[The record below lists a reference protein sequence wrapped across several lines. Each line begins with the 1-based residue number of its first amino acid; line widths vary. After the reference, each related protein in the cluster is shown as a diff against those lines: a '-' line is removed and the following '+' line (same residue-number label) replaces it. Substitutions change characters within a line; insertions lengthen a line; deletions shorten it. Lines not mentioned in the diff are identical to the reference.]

1 LAGRY
6 VDEAGQPVDVHDA
19 GIDRAVTLIKSDTE
33 PIAALVHDAA
43 LLEDPGLVNGLAA
56 AVRLTIDNEQLQR
69 RIKAQLDDVA
79 KNRARLL
86 AEADAQR
93 RRIERDLHD
102 GAQQRLIGVTLGLKL
117 AEGQVGRQTEE
128 ETRQALAQAVEDLGE
143 AVRELRDLA
152 RGIHPAVLSE
162 SGLAAALE
170 SLADRSPIPV
180 AFRVDVLPDLP
191 DVIAASAYFAV
202 AEALTN
208 VTKHS
213 GALSA
218 GLVAGTSSGKV
229 HITVTDD
236 GAGGASLDGGTGL
249 RGVADR
255 LHAVGGS
262 LRLLSPVGRGTRVE
276 IELPCESS

>member
-1 LAGRY
+1 VNAG
-6 VDEAGQPVDVHDA
+6 GT
-19 GIDRAVTLIKSDTE
+19 DRAVTLIRSDTE

-79 KNRARLL
+79 TNRARLI

-117 AEGQVGRQTEE
+117 AEGQVGRQTEA

-180 AFRVDVLPDLP
+180 AFSVDVPRDLP

-218 GLVAGTSSGKV
+218 RLVAGTSDGIV

-236 GAGGASLDGGTGL
+236 GAGGAGVDRGTGL

-255 LHAVGGS
+255 LEAVGGS
-262 LRLLSPVGRGTRVE
+262 LRVLSPVGRGTRVE